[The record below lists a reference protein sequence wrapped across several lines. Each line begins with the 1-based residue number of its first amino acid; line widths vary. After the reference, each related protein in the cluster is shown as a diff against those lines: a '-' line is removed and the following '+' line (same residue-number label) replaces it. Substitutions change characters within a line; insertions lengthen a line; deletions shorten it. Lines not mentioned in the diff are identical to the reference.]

1 MTVMSRLASFR
12 ALTLVALVLCAIVV
26 VLGAYVRLTDAGLG
40 CPDWPTCYGH
50 VSAGSALENREAI
63 DAAFPGRPFH
73 YGKALREMT
82 HRYAA
87 STLGLIVVLMTALAW
102 VQRREGLLPVR
113 LTTLLLVIVVA
124 QGILGMLTVTWL
136 LKPLIVTLH
145 LLGGMTTL
153 ALLWWL
159 WLTPA
164 TRSPHPVPLPQAGEG
179 KTALTPT
186 LSHDVGEGVDVLH
199 PRPFGERVGVRGR
212 EKSLRPLAIIGLVV
226 LAVQIALGG
235 WTSSNYAAVACPDFP
250 TCQGSW
256 WPAAQYDQ
264 AFVLWRGL
272 GIDYEGGVLDHPARV
287 AVHFT
292 HRLGALV
299 TTLVLATLALLALRR
314 ARAGTLRLA
323 AVVLLAALALQLAIG
338 ITTVVRGFPLAWATA
353 HNAGAALLLL
363 GVVAVIRFLW
373 PGHAQH
379 HEQ

>member
-1 MTVMSRLASFR
+1 MSTIISFR
-12 ALTLVALVLCAIVV
+12 ALTLAALILCAIVV
-26 VLGAYVRLTDAGLG
+26 VLGAFVRLTDAGLG

-50 VSAGSALENREAI
+50 VTAGSALENRDAI

-102 VQRREGLLPVR
+102 LHRREAVLPVG
-113 LTTLLLVIVVA
+113 LTTLLLITVVA

-164 TRSPHPVPLPQAGEG
+164 TRNPHPSPPPLAGEG
-179 KTALTPT
+179 AE
-186 LSHDVGEGVDVLH
+186 V
-199 PRPFGERVGVRGR
+199 
-212 EKSLRPLAIIGLVV
+212 SLRPLAVAGLLV
-226 LAVQIALGG
+226 LALQIALGG

-256 WPAAQYDQ
+256 WPAAQFDQ

-292 HRLGALV
+292 HRLGALA
-299 TTLVLATLALLALRR
+299 TTLVLATLAFATLRR
-314 ARAGTLRLA
+314 AQSRKLRFA
-323 AVVLLAALALQLAIG
+323 AIALLGALGLQLAIG

-363 GVVAVIRFLW
+363 SVVAVMRFLW
-373 PGHAQH
+373 PSHAQPR
-379 HEQ
+379 EQ

>member
-1 MTVMSRLASFR
+1 MTARAWFR
-12 ALTLVALVLCAIVV
+12 TLTLAALILCAIVV

-50 VSAGSALENREAI
+50 VTAGGALENQEVV
-63 DAAFPGRPFH
+63 DAAYPGRPFH

-87 STLGLIVVLMTALAW
+87 STLGLIVVLMSALAW
-102 VQRREGLLPVR
+102 QQRRDGVLPVR
-113 LTTLLLVIVVA
+113 LTLVLLVTIVV
-124 QGILGMLTVTWL
+124 QGMLGMLTVTWL

-159 WLTPA
+159 WLRP
-164 TRSPHPVPLPQAGEG
+164 REVPLQANEL
-179 KTALTPT
+179 KL
-186 LSHDVGEGVDVLH
+186 
-199 PRPFGERVGVRGR
+199 R
-212 EKSLRPLAIIGLVV
+212 SLAVAAIAV
-226 LAVQIALGG
+226 LALQIALGG

-256 WPAAQYDQ
+256 WPYAQFDQ
-264 AFVLWRGL
+264 AFILWRGL

-287 AVHFT
+287 AVHFA

-299 TTLVLATLALLALRR
+299 TTVVLATLALLAIQR
-314 ARAGTLRLA
+314 ARAAQLRLA
-323 AVVLLAALALQLAIG
+323 GMALLGALALQLAIG
-338 ITTVVRGFPLAWATA
+338 ITTVLRGFPLAWATA

-363 GVVAVIRFLW
+363 SLVAVIRYLW
-373 PGHAQH
+373 PTHAATRGH
-379 HEQ
+379 

>member
-1 MTVMSRLASFR
+1 MSYLRNFR
-12 ALTLVALVLCAIVV
+12 VLTFAALILCAIVV
-26 VLGAYVRLTDAGLG
+26 VLGAYVRLTAAGLG

-50 VSAGSALENREAI
+50 VTAGAALEHQDSIN
-63 DAAFPGRPFH
+63 AAFPDRPLH

-87 STLGLIVVLMTALAW
+87 SLLGIIVIMMAALAW
-102 VQRREGLLPVR
+102 LHRRESLLPVR
-113 LTTLLLVIVVA
+113 LTAVLLVAIVL

-159 WLTPA
+159 WLRPDD
-164 TRSPHPVPLPQAGEG
+164 G
-179 KTALTPT
+179 ALHASE
-186 LSHDVGEGVDVLH
+186 LA
-199 PRPFGERVGVRGR
+199 
-212 EKSLRPLAIIGLVV
+212 LRPLAIAALVV
-226 LAVQIALGG
+226 LALQIALGG

-256 WPAAQYDQ
+256 WPAARFDQ

-287 AVHFT
+287 AIHFT

-299 TTLVLATLALLALRR
+299 TAIMLATLAILALRR
-314 ARAGTLRLA
+314 ARAGKRRLA
-323 AVVLLAALALQLAIG
+323 AAAALGALILQLAIG
-338 ITTVVRGFPLAWATA
+338 ITTVLQGFPLAWATA

-363 GVVAVIRFLW
+363 SVVTLLRYLW
-373 PGHAQH
+373 PTHAQPR
-379 HEQ
+379 EQ

>member
-1 MTVMSRLASFR
+1 MSTVTSFR
-12 ALTLVALVLCAIVV
+12 ALTLAALVLCAIVV
-26 VLGAYVRLTDAGLG
+26 VLGAFVRLTDAGLG

-50 VSAGSALENREAI
+50 VTPGSALENREAI
-63 DAAFPGRPFH
+63 DAAFPARPFH

-87 STLGLIVVLMTALAW
+87 SALGLIVVLMTALAW
-102 VQRREGLLPVR
+102 LQRRGGVLPVG
-113 LTTLLLVIVVA
+113 LTTLLLITVVA

-159 WLTPA
+159 WLRP
-164 TRSPHPVPLPQAGEG
+164 EN
-179 KTALTPT
+179 
-186 LSHDVGEGVDVLH
+186 H
-199 PRPFGERVGVRGR
+199 PRDARER
-212 EKSLRPLAIIGLVV
+212 SLRPLAVAGLLV
-226 LAVQIALGG
+226 LALQIALGG

-256 WPAAQYDQ
+256 WPEAQFDQ

-299 TTLVLATLALLALRR
+299 ATLALATLALMTLRR
-314 ARAGTLRLA
+314 AQSRKLRIA
-323 AVVLLAALALQLAIG
+323 AIALLAALGLQLAIG
-338 ITTVVRGFPLAWATA
+338 ITTVVQGFPLAWATA

-363 GVVAVIRFLW
+363 SVVAVMRFLW
-373 PGHAQH
+373 PSHAEPR
-379 HEQ
+379 EQ

>member
-1 MTVMSRLASFR
+1 MSTVTSFR
-12 ALTLVALVLCAIVV
+12 ALTLAALILCAIVV
-26 VLGAYVRLTDAGLG
+26 VLGAFVRLTDAGLG

-50 VSAGSALENREAI
+50 VTPGSALENRAAI

-102 VQRREGLLPVR
+102 RHRRDRALPVG
-113 LTTLLLVIVVA
+113 LTTLLLITVVA

-159 WLTPA
+159 WLRPENRA
-164 TRSPHPVPLPQAGEG
+164 TDAR
-179 KTALTPT
+179 
-186 LSHDVGEGVDVLH
+186 
-199 PRPFGERVGVRGR
+199 ER
-212 EKSLRPLAIIGLVV
+212 SLRPLAVAGLLV
-226 LAVQIALGG
+226 LALQIALGG

-256 WPAAQYDQ
+256 WPEAQFDQ

-272 GIDYEGGVLDHPARV
+272 GIDYEGGILDHPARV

-299 TTLVLATLALLALRR
+299 TMLVLGTLALMTLRR
-314 ARAGTLRLA
+314 AQVRELRIA
-323 AVVLLAALALQLAIG
+323 AIALLAALGLQLAIG
-338 ITTVVRGFPLAWATA
+338 ITTVARGFPLAWATA

-363 GVVAVIRFLW
+363 SVVAVMRFLW
-373 PGHAQH
+373 PSHAQPR
-379 HEQ
+379 EQ

>member
-1 MTVMSRLASFR
+1 MTSLKVFGVLNLA
-12 ALTLVALVLCAIVV
+12 ALLLCTIVV

-50 VSAGSALENREAI
+50 MTAGGARDNPDASN
-63 DAAFPGRPFH
+63 AAFPERPLH

-87 STLGLIVVLMTALAW
+87 STLGLIVVMMTALAW
-102 VQRREGLLPVR
+102 LNRGSGLFPVR
-113 LTTLLLVIVVA
+113 LTSILLITVIA
-124 QGILGMLTVTWL
+124 QGALGMLTVTWL

-159 WLTPA
+159 WLRPEQRPVHVPTPA
-164 TRSPHPVPLPQAGEG
+164 LRTFAV
-179 KTALTPT
+179 
-186 LSHDVGEGVDVLH
+186 VG
-199 PRPFGERVGVRGR
+199 
-212 EKSLRPLAIIGLVV
+212 
-226 LAVQIALGG
+226 LAVLVLQIALGG

-256 WPAAQYDQ
+256 WPNAQFDQ
-264 AFVLWRGL
+264 AFILWRGL

-287 AVHFT
+287 AVHLT

-299 TTLVLATLALLALRR
+299 TTIVLASLALLSIRR
-314 ARAGTLRLA
+314 GARKPRLA
-323 AVVLLAALALQLAIG
+323 GFAVLAALGLQVVIG
-338 ITTVVRGFPLAWATA
+338 ITTVVRGFPLLWATA

-363 GVVAVIRFLW
+363 GVVALIRYLW
-373 PGHAQH
+373 PAHAQPR
-379 HEQ
+379 EQ